1 MNLIAERFHVILTYV
16 KAMETERRLAQDY
29 TSLSL
34 DPVWRDRIL
43 SILRSD
49 QEGIVPLAYDDPE
62 DKLLPRLGQLY
73 GVLRR
78 MGISEERTQQCL
90 EANRRIDLEEAL
102 EWVWFFDIKRACH

>member
-1 MNLIAERFHVILTYV
+1 MKLIAERLHMILIYM

-29 TSLSL
+29 TSLSF
-34 DPVWRDRIL
+34 DPLWRDRIL

-49 QEGIVPLAYDDPE
+49 QEGIVALAYDDPE

-102 EWVWFFDIKRACH
+102 EWVLVFDMKWACH